1 MNKVE
6 LAVKGRESDWEFIG
20 DYPTIEAAQAAARDY
35 AEEARNLANPAISQY
50 NVDDH
55 GVMVFGISEDPGSG
69 HYETTYS
76 VEVETGE
83 AWAV

>member
-1 MNKVE
+1 MNTVE
-6 LAVKGRESDWEFIG
+6 LAVKDAHGTWELLG
-20 DYPTIEAAQAAARDY
+20 DFGSIAAAQAAAKEF
-35 AEEARNLANPAISQY
+35 AALGQHH
-50 NVDDH
+50 VDDH
-55 GVMVFGISEDPGSG
+55 GVMVFGISDDPASG